1 MGERLDYIKNC
12 NALYVEDDFST
23 RDTLVSVLEKFF
35 NKIIVS
41 IDGQD
46 GYNKYNEFTKN
57 GEDIHLIIS
66 DINMPVK
73 NGLNMLSDIRKM
85 NLDVPC
91 IFLTAYNECEY
102 MLEAIKLGASR
113 YVVKPIHIPDLIQ
126 NIEEIFEKEH
136 KQQRIGNLSIPPK
149 RFRQYI
155 DIIDH
160 IALISETDDKGIIT
174 YANDSFCEISG
185 YSKEELIG
193 QPHNIIRHPD
203 MPKEIFEDIWDT
215 IKSGNSWRGKIKN
228 KTKNDDYYYVDAHI
242 SPIYEDNENTI
253 LKGYLA
259 VRFITTEAETEKRVF
274 KQKVIQSIVQYK
286 NSLAL
291 YESSIAKLN
300 NQVHILQKKINQTE
314 NPNFFYEQ
322 LNIEKKK
329 IQILKHKVSES
340 SKTIQYLKEQ
350 LQLYS
355 IVNIKDL
362 EHTIQNRDNI
372 IYGLKKR
379 LEMYQHKYDIL
390 QQNLYNKDTTITEL
404 NKMLKFYQQHYN
416 HK

>member
-46 GYNKYNEFTKN
+46 GYNKYNESIKN

-66 DINMPVK
+66 DINMPIK

-85 NLDVPC
+85 NEDVPC
-91 IFLTAYNECEY
+91 IFLTAYNESEY
-102 MLEAIKLGASR
+102 MLEAIKLGVSR
-113 YVVKPIHIPDLIQ
+113 YVVKPIHIPDLMQ
-126 NIEEIFEKEH
+126 NIEEIFEKEY
-136 KQQRIGNLSIPPK
+136 KQQRIMNLSIPSQK
-149 RFRQYI
+149 FRQYI

-160 IALISETDDKGIIT
+160 IALISETDDRGIIT

-193 QPHNIIRHPD
+193 QPHSIIRHPD
-203 MPKEIFEDIWDT
+203 MPKEIFEDIWGT

>member
-46 GYNKYNEFTKN
+46 GYNKYNESIKN

-66 DINMPVK
+66 DINMPIK

-85 NLDVPC
+85 NEDVPC
-91 IFLTAYNECEY
+91 IFLTAYNESEY
-102 MLEAIKLGASR
+102 MLEAIKLGVSR
-113 YVVKPIHIPDLIQ
+113 YVVKPIHIPDLMQ
-126 NIEEIFEKEH
+126 NIEEIFEKEY
-136 KQQRIGNLSIPPK
+136 KQQRIMNLSIPSQK
-149 RFRQYI
+149 FRQYI

-160 IALISETDDKGIIT
+160 IALISETDDRGIIT

-193 QPHNIIRHPD
+193 QPHSIIRHPD
-203 MPKEIFEDIWDT
+203 MPKEIFEDIWGT

-329 IQILKHKVSES
+329 IQVLKHKVSES